1 MPTHLGFEEVVPPL
15 SRQEAQDEALRCYYC
30 YDAPCMAHCP
40 TGINIPEFIRHIAE
54 GHLQGAARVIFDAN
68 ILGST
73 CARICPTEVL
83 CEGACVRT
91 KDSRAVSIGRLQ
103 RVATDYAMT
112 EGFPSLPAKSI
123 KAHADVGIVGAGPA
137 ALGAAAELR
146 RYGCTVTVYEAR
158 EQAGGLDTYGIVE
171 FREPLAVSKWEVQQ
185 VEALGVQFHYGV
197 KVGQDVSWE
206 EVKSRHDVLI
216 IAVGLGPVP
225 PLGIPGEQL
234 KGVYNALELIAL
246 TKMGEDQTV
255 DLGDRVVVIGAGN
268 TAVDAATCAKRLGA
282 LEVTIL
288 YRRGEDAMPAYA
300 YEYAFAKLEGVNY
313 KWWTVVTSIL
323 GDTRVQGVHCR
334 QSALAE
340 TNTPGESL
348 RHQPLVVK
356 ENSDFEIACDSVII
370 ATGQSRLRSPW
381 AALGIQQKEDVPMV
395 DPLTFETSRPRVYA
409 VGDCLAPSEATVVS
423 AVQQGKQA
431 AWDIVKRYA
440 KGESA

>member
-1 MPTHLGFEEVVPPL
+1 
-15 SRQEAQDEALRCYYC
+15 
-30 YDAPCMAHCP
+30 
-40 TGINIPEFIRHIAE
+40 
-54 GHLQGAARVIFDAN
+54 
-68 ILGST
+68 
-73 CARICPTEVL
+73 
-83 CEGACVRT
+83 
-91 KDSRAVSIGRLQ
+91 
-103 RVATDYAMT
+103 
-112 EGFPSLPAKSI
+112 
-123 KAHADVGIVGAGPA
+123 
-137 ALGAAAELR
+137 
-146 RYGCTVTVYEAR
+146 
-158 EQAGGLDTYGIVE
+158 
-171 FREPLAVSKWEVQQ
+171 
-185 VEALGVQFHYGV
+185 
-197 KVGQDVSWE
+197 
-206 EVKSRHDVLI
+206 
-216 IAVGLGPVP
+216 
-225 PLGIPGEQL
+225 
-234 KGVYNALELIAL
+234 
-246 TKMGEDQTV
+246 MGEDQTV

-323 GDTRVQGVHCR
+323 GDTRVKGVHCR